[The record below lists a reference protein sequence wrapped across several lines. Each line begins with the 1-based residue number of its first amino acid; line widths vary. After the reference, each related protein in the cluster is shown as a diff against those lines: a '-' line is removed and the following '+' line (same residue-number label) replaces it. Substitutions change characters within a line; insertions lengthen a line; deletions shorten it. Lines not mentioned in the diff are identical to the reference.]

1 MILANLSCGR
11 GSSGDNTDAASF
23 RKQLL
28 NLFQDTIGP
37 EALLDLQLVAP
48 APRRWCN
55 CLRPRAVTAFLTF
68 NDPMIPYQLAASH
81 MERYGG
87 RARCTRLC
95 CCCRHRVE
103 RNPYAPASDGDRTM
117 LEPDPD
123 PDPEP
128 EPEPALTSAGCA
140 IQEVSIE
147 VDAEET
153 AGLVGAPAEA
163 PHTRVLAC
171 TIVANLKAFC
181 STARSELFTSPA
193 LLSREAF
200 AHRVWDTADAS
211 AANMHGSNIG
221 SVCARTHSDWDL
233 MAGPNANDIVWASL
247 GSTSCSRRARRC
259 LVFVLLLSVS
269 LLLAF
274 PATNAAY
281 MGRVLNL
288 ALQILN
294 SDVKVAESYE
304 ASQVRHESSAILF
317 SGATDLKS
325 LWVRARDWTGVFSGR
340 QSTRW
345 TQSADFGAVGCRK
358 PCPR

>member
-28 NLFQDTIGP
+28 NLFQDTSGP

-117 LEPDPD
+117 LAPDPD

-128 EPEPALTSAGCA
+128 EPEPTGTTINIFLMTRTLEWSKCFPLIYIKCYLFNKCA
-140 IQEVSIE
+140 QYQKNIFIFSI
-147 VDAEET
+147 
-153 AGLVGAPAEA
+153 G
-163 PHTRVLAC
+163 
-171 TIVANLKAFC
+171 
-181 STARSELFTSPA
+181 
-193 LLSREAF
+193 
-200 AHRVWDTADAS
+200 DT
-211 AANMHGSNIG
+211 
-221 SVCARTHSDWDL
+221 
-233 MAGPNANDIVWASL
+233 
-247 GSTSCSRRARRC
+247 
-259 LVFVLLLSVS
+259 
-269 LLLAF
+269 
-274 PATNAAY
+274 
-281 MGRVLNL
+281 
-288 ALQILN
+288 
-294 SDVKVAESYE
+294 
-304 ASQVRHESSAILF
+304 
-317 SGATDLKS
+317 
-325 LWVRARDWTGVFSGR
+325 
-340 QSTRW
+340 
-345 TQSADFGAVGCRK
+345 
-358 PCPR
+358 